1 MKRRSIKYIG
11 LVLLCVAGCM
21 FVAACGQDKESA
33 VRNDEGSVLSGETE
47 SKDVEK
53 STDPADYE
61 IGTRDHYLAVWAQEK
76 GLSYVAAESQ
86 ERLETDKIALS
97 EEEAIGYATVDKEC
111 GSVSNG
117 SGCNVKT
124 AFSAD
129 IRYIYR
135 KTDDAIT
142 AIDNLADAK
151 IYLPEVPGATAQ
163 ISDPNIYQ
171 EERGFRISVTG
182 TLSFTL
188 ENADVTQGGE
198 FSSVETSGNQS
209 NVITTAKTF
218 AILFQ
223 QSDIQK

>member
-21 FVAACGQDKESA
+21 FMAACGQDKESA
-33 VRNDEGSVLSGETE
+33 VRKA
-47 SKDVEK
+47 KDVEK

-76 GLSYVAAESQ
+76 GLSYVEAESQ

-135 KTDDAIT
+135 KTDGAIT

-163 ISDPNIYQ
+163 ISDPYIYQ
-171 EERGFRISVTG
+171 EVRGFRFSVTG
-182 TLSFTL
+182 TLIFTL
-188 ENADVTQGGE
+188 ENADVNQG
-198 FSSVETSGNQS
+198 
-209 NVITTAKTF
+209 
-218 AILFQ
+218 
-223 QSDIQK
+223 

>member
-11 LVLLCVAGCM
+11 LVLLCVAGCL
-21 FVAACGQDKESA
+21 FVTACGQDK
-33 VRNDEGSVLSGETE
+33 GSITG
-47 SKDVEK
+47 KDDSVISSEAGTSDAEK

-76 GLSYVAAESQ
+76 GLSYVEAESQ

-135 KTDDAIT
+135 KTDGAIT
-142 AIDNLADAK
+142 AIDNFADAK
-151 IYLPEVPGATAQ
+151 VYLPEVPDATAQ
-163 ISDPNIYQ
+163 LSDPNIYQ
-171 EERGFRISVTG
+171 EEHGYRISVTG

-198 FSSVETSGNQS
+198 FVSVETSGNRS

-223 QSDIQK
+223 QSDVQK

>member
-11 LVLLCVAGCM
+11 LVLLCVAGCL
-21 FVAACGQDKESA
+21 FVTACGQDK
-33 VRNDEGSVLSGETE
+33 GSITG
-47 SKDVEK
+47 KDDSVISSEAGTSDAEK

-76 GLSYVAAESQ
+76 GLSYVEAESQ

-117 SGCNVKT
+117 SGCNLKT

-135 KTDDAIT
+135 KTDGAIT

-151 IYLPEVPGATAQ
+151 VYLPEVPDAIAQ

-171 EERGFRISVTG
+171 EESGYRISVTG
-182 TLSFTL
+182 TLSFML

-198 FSSVETSGNQS
+198 FSSVEISGNQS

>member
-1 MKRRSIKYIG
+1 MSESIFQQ
-11 LVLLCVAGCM
+11 LSALLPAGCVRENVTLAPYTTM
-21 FVAACGQDKESA
+21 RTGGPAALFAEPRSA
-33 VRNDEGSVLSGETE
+33 QQ
-47 SKDVEK
+47 
-53 STDPADYE
+53 
-61 IGTRDHYLAVWAQEK
+61 LAHVHQWAQEK

-135 KTDDAIT
+135 KTDGAIT

>member
-21 FVAACGQDKESA
+21 FMAACGQDKESA

-135 KTDDAIT
+135 KTDGAIT

-198 FSSVETSGNQS
+198 FSSVETSRNQS

>member
-11 LVLLCVAGCM
+11 LVLLCVAGYM
-21 FVAACGQDKESA
+21 FMAACGQDKESA

-47 SKDVEK
+47 AKDVEK

-61 IGTRDHYLAVWAQEK
+61 IGHYLAVWAQEK
-76 GLSYVAAESQ
+76 GLSYVEAESQ

-135 KTDDAIT
+135 KPDGEIT

-151 IYLPEVPGATAQ
+151 I
-163 ISDPNIYQ
+163 
-171 EERGFRISVTG
+171 
-182 TLSFTL
+182 
-188 ENADVTQGGE
+188 
-198 FSSVETSGNQS
+198 
-209 NVITTAKTF
+209 
-218 AILFQ
+218 
-223 QSDIQK
+223 

>member
-1 MKRRSIKYIG
+1 MYVFSARNVGIVLPGLLTQHGAFRSAE
-11 LVLLCVAGCM
+11 LVFPCCL
-21 FVAACGQDKESA
+21 
-33 VRNDEGSVLSGETE
+33 
-47 SKDVEK
+47 
-53 STDPADYE
+53 
-61 IGTRDHYLAVWAQEK
+61 
-76 GLSYVAAESQ
+76 
-86 ERLETDKIALS
+86 
-97 EEEAIGYATVDKEC
+97 
-111 GSVSNG
+111 
-117 SGCNVKT
+117 T

-135 KTDDAIT
+135 KTDGAIT